1 MTVGEV
7 ASRLQLHP
15 EVVRR
20 WLRQG
25 RLAGRKWGR
34 AWHVEASSL
43 PEVPRA
49 NNGEPQNIFDAIV
62 QQSSARTG
70 VATLSVGARQL
81 QAVTTDIP
89 RGSTVRVQLA
99 ADAILVAPSDISG
112 ISARNQW
119 PATVESVVET
129 RYGLVVHFGPAPA
142 LAVSLTAQALREL
155 RLRPGREVVLIF
167 KATACHVSR
176 APVTTSPPQGA
187 SHG

>member
-1 MTVGEV
+1 MTVSEV

-34 AWHVEASSL
+34 AWHIEATSL

-49 NNGEPQNIFDAIV
+49 NSGEPPNIFDATV
-62 QQSSARTG
+62 QQTSARTG
-70 VATLSVGARQL
+70 VATLGVGARQL

-89 RGSTVRVQLA
+89 RGSAVRVQLA
-99 ADAILVAPSDISG
+99 ADAILVAPSGIEG

-119 PATVESVVET
+119 PATVESIVET
-129 RYGLVVHFGPAPA
+129 RSGLVVHFGPSPA

-155 RLRPGREVVLIF
+155 KLRPGREVVLIF
-167 KATACHVSR
+167 KATACHVSCTDV
-176 APVTTSPPQGA
+176 ATSPTRERNP
-187 SHG
+187 